1 MNGAEDMIVDH
12 NMVVTQV
19 FRRLGKRLDR
29 PGIAAKFD
37 LRINHTSFHRPLPLS
52 RCEVL
57 RPIQTIHVRSGRA
70 ARTRHITLAATRSQI
85 TPRDDDRE
93 LQSEQRIVGLPARKL
108 QPDRT
113 DARSWLGMTFAKET
127 PAWRAS
133 PRSAFGAE
141 RTPDGPI
148 KTKWSPAEYHHA
160 GLAEFAPGGKGGVLV
175 AV

>member
-1 MNGAEDMIVDH
+1 MNRAEDMIVDH

-29 PGIAAKFD
+29 SCIAAKFD
-37 LRINHTSFHRPLPLS
+37 LRINHTSFHRLLPLS

-57 RPIQTIHVRSGRA
+57 RQIQTIHVRSGSSSPKHR
-70 ARTRHITLAATRSQI
+70 RITLAATRSQI
-85 TPRDDDRE
+85 TRRDDDRE
-93 LQSEQRIVGLPARKL
+93 LQTEQRIVGLPARKL

-113 DARSWLGMTFAKET
+113 DARSWFGMTFARET

-141 RTPDGPI
+141 ASSEADSGMFR
-148 KTKWSPAEYHHA
+148 SPPKI
-160 GLAEFAPGGKGGVLV
+160 GI
-175 AV
+175 